1 MKNKRFILFIIVIL
15 FITLMIGLIY
25 FNSKK
30 RANQEVLA
38 SAKVSAIFDEV
49 EKSYYADVTKFI
61 VYGTHF
67 NLEGSAKIPDISGI
81 SITKSTLVIKN
92 PDGEEQTLNATYEY
106 KNGILS
112 FSTIKEINAGID
124 LENLSSLQNYIFLKV
139 TFSNSEV
146 KYYSLKNSSEYTDVT
161 YYTISKNNSNDKIDI
176 CFDTYN
182 DTPFMQL
189 KVTKNSPLPN
199 DVYDI
204 VLDAGH
210 GGIDV
215 GATNNGYNE
224 ADIVLGFCKSLKV
237 KLESFG
243 LKVFLTRDGSESPT
257 ENTAYTMYDE
267 NGRIN
272 LANKSNA
279 KILLSFHM
287 NSNSSKLSSGG
298 IEVYAPSKC
307 NLNLAKLFAN
317 NLVKTAKTNY
327 SKLST
332 HKEAKGVYV
341 HNFNQYDILAFKAKA
356 KSGGYKPYNI
366 TTSTPYL
373 YMIREVG
380 GIATNAFVDGR
391 NTVYGA
397 NKYYHSNVGIEAYLI
412 ELGYMI
418 IEKDLNNVISNSNL
432 YAQAISDSLNE
443 FYNLTT

>member
-1 MKNKRFILFIIVIL
+1 M
-15 FITLMIGLIY
+15 
-25 FNSKK
+25 
-30 RANQEVLA
+30 
-38 SAKVSAIFDEV
+38 
-49 EKSYYADVTKFI
+49 
-61 VYGTHF
+61 
-67 NLEGSAKIPDISGI
+67 
-81 SITKSTLVIKN
+81 
-92 PDGEEQTLNATYEY
+92 
-106 KNGILS
+106 
-112 FSTIKEINAGID
+112 
-124 LENLSSLQNYIFLKV
+124 QNYIFLKV

-146 KYYSLKNSSEYTDVT
+146 KYYSLKNASEYTDIT
-161 YYTISKNNSNDKIDI
+161 YYTISKNNSNDKVDI
-176 CFDTYN
+176 SFDIYN
-182 DTPFMQL
+182 DTSFMQL
-189 KVTKNSPLPN
+189 KVTKNSPIPD

-210 GGIDV
+210 GGTDV

-224 ADIVLGFCKSLKV
+224 ADIVLEFCKNLKV
-237 KLESFG
+237 KLESLG

-287 NSNSSKLSSGG
+287 NSNSYKLSSGG

-317 NLVKTAKTNY
+317 NLVTTAKTNY
-327 SKLST
+327 SKLSN

-341 HNFNQYDILAFKAKA
+341 HNFNQYDILAFKSKA
-356 KSGGYKPYNI
+356 KSGGYKPYSI

-397 NKYYHSNVGIEAYLI
+397 NKYYNSNVGIEAYLI

-418 IEKDLNNVISNSNL
+418 IEKDLNNIISNSNL
-432 YAQAISDSLNE
+432 YVQAISDSLNE